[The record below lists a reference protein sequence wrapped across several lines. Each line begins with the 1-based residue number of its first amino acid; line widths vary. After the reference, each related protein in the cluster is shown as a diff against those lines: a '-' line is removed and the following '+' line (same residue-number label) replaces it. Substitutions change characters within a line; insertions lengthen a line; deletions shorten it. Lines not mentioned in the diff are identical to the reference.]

1 MRGFPFFKMSG
12 SGNDFI
18 LMDHREVPWQEWDLP
33 EVARR
38 LCRRRLSIGADGLIL
53 LMPAKAPRNDFSW
66 RFLNA
71 DGSEAEMCGNGARCA
86 ARFAFMQGLAG
97 RRMRFETLSGVIEAE
112 VGEGSVRVRMGDPGG
127 IRRDLTV
134 LTRGDAYPLVFMDTG
149 VPHAVSFVEDVEGVD
164 VAEVGRSIRHH
175 EAFAPRGTNADF
187 VQVVDRH
194 TVKMRTY
201 ERGVEGETLAC
212 GTGAVAS
219 AVAAHIRGDAVPPVT
234 VITRSGLPLVI
245 SFQEREGNYTDVYLE
260 GDARLVY
267 RGVATQE
274 AWE

>member
-1 MRGFPFFKMSG
+1 MKEVPFWKMSG

-18 LMDHREVPWQEWDLP
+18 LLDHREVPWREWDLP

-53 LMPAKAPRNDFSW
+53 LMPAKAAQNDFSW

-86 ARFAFMQGLAG
+86 ARFASMKGLA
-97 RRMRFETLSGVIEAE
+97 RDRMRFETLSGVIEAE
-112 VGEGSVRVRMGDPGG
+112 VREGSVRVRMGDPTG

-134 LTRGDAYPLVFMDTG
+134 LTRGDAHPLVFMDTG

-164 VAEVGRSIRHH
+164 VAEVGRSIRYH

-187 VQVVDRH
+187 VQVMDRH
-194 TVKMRTY
+194 TIKMRTY

-219 AVAAHIRGDAVPPVT
+219 AVAARIRGDAVPPVT

-267 RGVATQE
+267 TGMATQE